1 MRKYTVK
8 ELFSLRHNDIP
19 VRFIFK
25 SYLLVQNHI
34 VDWHFPADGSNS
46 KKVYIVLKGRH
57 LAKLVWGE
65 YDSRGFEKVI
75 L

>member
-34 VDWHFPADGSNS
+34 VDWHFPKDGSS
-46 KKVYIVLKGRH
+46 PKKVYIVLKGKH
-57 LAKLVWGE
+57 LARLVWGV
-65 YDSRGFEKVI
+65 YDSRDFKKVI

>member
-8 ELFSLRHNDIP
+8 ELFSLRHNNIP

-25 SYLLVQNHI
+25 SCLLVQNYI
-34 VDWHFPADGSNS
+34 VDWYFSKDGSS
-46 KKVYIVLKGRH
+46 PKKVYIALKGKH
-57 LAKLVWGE
+57 LARLVWGV
-65 YDSRGFEKVI
+65 YDSRNFEKVI

>member
-8 ELFSLRHNDIP
+8 ELFSLKHNDIS

-34 VDWHFPADGSNS
+34 VDWHFPKDGSS
-46 KKVYIVLKGRH
+46 PEKVYIILKGKH
-57 LAKLVWGE
+57 LARLV
-65 YDSRGFEKVI
+65 
-75 L
+75 

>member
-25 SYLLVQNHI
+25 SYLLVQNYI
-34 VDWHFPADGSNS
+34 VDWHFPADGSS
-46 KKVYIVLKGRH
+46 PKKVYIVIRGKH
-57 LAKLVWGE
+57 LARLV
-65 YDSRGFEKVI
+65 
-75 L
+75 